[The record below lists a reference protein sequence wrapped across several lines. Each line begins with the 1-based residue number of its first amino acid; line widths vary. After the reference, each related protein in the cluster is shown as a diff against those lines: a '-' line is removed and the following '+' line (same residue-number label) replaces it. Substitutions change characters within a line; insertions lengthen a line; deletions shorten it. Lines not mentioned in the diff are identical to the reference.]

1 MVIHEDTTIV
11 IASRACE
18 LAHTGAFED
27 YPAIERELFAEGFR
41 EDIDRAKK
49 AALQSV
55 ITEICDAKHEA
66 TAQRRRNEVEEKVR
80 PEDRLAFV
88 AERAYALARLGIFE
102 DFTAIEREI
111 EAEGFAKEARW
122 LARRGVRDA
131 IDEICIINR
140 QPLKAN

>member
-1 MVIHEDTTIV
+1 MLIHEDTTAV

-49 AALQSV
+49 AALRSV
-55 ITEICDAKHEA
+55 ITEICDAKNDA
-66 TAQRRRNEVEEKVR
+66 PQQRRSEVEENAR

-102 DFTAIEREI
+102 DFAAIEREI
-111 EAEGFAKEARW
+111 EAEGFAMEARW
-122 LARRGVRDA
+122 LDRRGIRDA
-131 IDEICIINR
+131 IDEICIITR
-140 QPLKAN
+140 QLPKVN